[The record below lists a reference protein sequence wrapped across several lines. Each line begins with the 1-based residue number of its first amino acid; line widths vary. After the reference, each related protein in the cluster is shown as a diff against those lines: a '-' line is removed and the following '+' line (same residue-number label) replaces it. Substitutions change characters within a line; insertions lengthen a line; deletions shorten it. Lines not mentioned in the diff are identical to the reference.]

1 MKYTDGENKII
12 FRCADKPKKIKSTKF
27 NHGYCKYVT
36 RKLCPEPF
44 VKKQVQWLDFKK
56 RLSEEKEGDVGMIYN
71 YMDENMPEC
80 AKPTVN

>member
-44 VKKQVQWLDFKK
+44 VKKQV
-56 RLSEEKEGDVGMIYN
+56 
-71 YMDENMPEC
+71 
-80 AKPTVN
+80 